1 MRSKLE
7 YVPYLLSNVVAQH
20 EVNLKPLFSFSLT
33 QLTVHQLQLIIKRAT
48 NEEQL
53 ILKQVII
60 NLAQLLSDDKPPGAS
75 SILSVI

>member
-7 YVPYLLSNVVAQH
+7 YVPYLLSTVVAQY
-20 EVNLKPLFSFSLT
+20 EINLKPMFSISLT

-60 NLAQLLSDDKPPGAS
+60 NLAELLSDDKPPGAS

>member
-7 YVPYLLSNVVAQH
+7 YVPYLLSN
-20 EVNLKPLFSFSLT
+20 EVEINLKPMFSISLT
-33 QLTVHQLQLIIKRAT
+33 QLHQLQLIIKRAT

-60 NLAQLLSDDKPPGAS
+60 NLAQLLSDDKPPEAS